1 MADESLFVAEG
12 RLSEVDVT
20 LLAEELGPGAVKG
33 GQADLSLPFRN
44 PSYFSIGSPVAVPVP
59 EMPGMSAELRH
70 QFEDYEF
77 HQVLLACSFQAAP
90 SCRFTDARFAVSL
103 ITKAEVPE
111 RGQVPMPDAV
121 AYDIFPQLIED
132 SRTVKITTA
141 IKPEISFGYEPMTAT
156 LSLPSRERVEEQ
168 IRYTSR
174 VVAFDLQ
181 GTKPAWSFQRTDQH
195 EISGPQRLFL
205 LVRKPRSSTVTATF
219 SLQARVEF
227 IFAGHRFAPSELVML
242 FRRRDQS
249 GALTDEPATPLC

>member
-12 RLSEVDVT
+12 HLSEVDVT

-44 PSYFSIGSPVAVPVP
+44 PSYFSIGNPVAVPVP
-59 EMPGMSAELRH
+59 ELPGMPAELRH

-141 IKPEISFGYEPMTAT
+141 IKPEISFGYEPVTAT

-249 GALTDEPATPLC
+249 GALTDEPTTPLC